1 MPFSPVRF
9 AETKLADPKLVWF
22 YYVIC
27 DDILLVFQY
36 INSNIQIS
44 YKILSKEMKL

>member
-9 AETKLADPKLVWF
+9 AETKLADPELVWF
-22 YYVIC
+22 YYVHY

-36 INSNIQIS
+36 INSDMQIS
-44 YKILSKEMKL
+44 YEILII